1 MLGAG
6 RTHPAAG
13 TELQVQAVEV
23 GNGAQYRRNLRPGH
37 YPTAT
42 GTNCTPHNTALGG
55 SINSEQPTS
64 MNFWALAQQVFA
76 KQTLI
81 LSKKPK
87 TFTEA
92 FC

>member
-1 MLGAG
+1 M
-6 RTHPAAG
+6 
-13 TELQVQAVEV
+13 
-23 GNGAQYRRNLRPGH
+23 
-37 YPTAT
+37 
-42 GTNCTPHNTALGG
+42 LGG
-55 SINSEQPTS
+55 SINREEAHKHVHFS
-64 MNFWALAQQVFA
+64 ALAQKAFA